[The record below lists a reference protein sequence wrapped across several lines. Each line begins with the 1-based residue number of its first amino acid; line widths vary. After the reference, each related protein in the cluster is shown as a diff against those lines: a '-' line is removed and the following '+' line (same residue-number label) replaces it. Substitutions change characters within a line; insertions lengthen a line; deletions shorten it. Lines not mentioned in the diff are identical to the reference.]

1 VPHTGLELSV
11 DRRRVASSTREERT
25 GPYTLMLATAI
36 PELGLRLYSTYVC
49 SQHTDS
55 VAVHLELGTDPKRP
69 LAVRRYPH
77 GELPVVQ
84 ARQRCGSST
93 PPTCSNSSA
102 TSRAAA
108 ARSTSLRAPAARRRI
123 PTGRCKRI

>member
-1 VPHTGLELSV
+1 MPHTGLELSV
-11 DRRRVASSTREERT
+11 DRRRVASPTREERT

-84 ARQRCGSST
+84 ARQRCWLEH
-93 PPTCSNSSA
+93 
-102 TSRAAA
+102 AAH
-108 ARSTSLRAPAARRRI
+108 LQQFVGDV
-123 PTGRCKRI
+123 TGRRVAIDVAPGAGGPATDTHGAL

>member
-1 VPHTGLELSV
+1 MPHTGLELSV
-11 DRRRVASSTREERT
+11 DRRRVASPTREERT

-84 ARQRCGSST
+84 ARQRCWLEH
-93 PPTCSNSSA
+93 
-102 TSRAAA
+102 AAH
-108 ARSTSLRAPAARRRI
+108 LQQFVGDV
-123 PTGRCKRI
+123 TGRRVAIDDDPGAGGPATDTHGAL